1 VLESAFWAFLGS
13 FSLLVGM
20 ELSFRLRPS
29 QKAIGLVMGFGAGAM
44 ISAVAYELVFEAVEA
59 GQTNRLVIGMALGSI
74 TFLVGGLA
82 IDKSG
87 GGARKSS
94 TGEQESGSPL
104 AIVLGAALD
113 GVPESV
119 IIGMSVVS
127 GSVSV
132 SFLVATFSSNLPE
145 AMSASSG
152 LSKAGWQ
159 RSRIRWLWLGVCGVS
174 VVAGALGFL
183 TFELVPGST
192 GALYQGFAAGALLT
206 MLADTMMPEAFK
218 FGGRL
223 TGILTVAGFV
233 VAFALSDF

>member
-1 VLESAFWAFLGS
+1 
-13 FSLLVGM
+13 
-20 ELSFRLRPS
+20 
-29 QKAIGLVMGFGAGAM
+29 
-44 ISAVAYELVFEAVEA
+44 
-59 GQTNRLVIGMALGSI
+59 
-74 TFLVGGLA
+74 
-82 IDKSG
+82 
-87 GGARKSS
+87 
-94 TGEQESGSPL
+94 
-104 AIVLGAALD
+104 
-113 GVPESV
+113 
-119 IIGMSVVS
+119 
-127 GSVSV
+127 
-132 SFLVATFSSNLPE
+132 
-145 AMSASSG
+145 MSASSG

-174 VVAGALGFL
+174 VVAGTLGFL